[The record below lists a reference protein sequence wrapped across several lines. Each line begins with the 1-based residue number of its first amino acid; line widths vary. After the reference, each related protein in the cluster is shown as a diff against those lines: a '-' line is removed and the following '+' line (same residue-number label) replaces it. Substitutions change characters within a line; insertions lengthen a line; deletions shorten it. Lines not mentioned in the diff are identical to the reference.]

1 MRTVLA
7 LLFTVALAAPVLAKP
22 ITITLD
28 DEEQKVFL
36 ALLDGALKSGGLA
49 NLQAVIKFVQKYQ
62 AAVGPAVN
70 APVPAKPEEKK

>member
-1 MRTVLA
+1 MKYLPLIAILLA
-7 LLFTVALAAPVLAKP
+7 TPAAAKDV
-22 ITITLD
+22 TITLN

-62 AAVGPAVN
+62 AAVTPPPA
-70 APVPAKPEEKK
+70 EKK